1 MHLCAGVSLF
11 CIGCPSILVPL
22 IYLVQVGQEGQD
34 SLRQIVI
41 LCNYGAI
48 RAVISHRV
56 KLNNDYYE
64 SINQPTRAPVIGSY
78 HPLWPLRQFLP
89 SLFSLFPCED
99 ISPPTGQASG
109 RHRLSLG
116 GYNYGLNAKHKNT

>member
-56 KLNNDYYE
+56 KLNIIIMKV
-64 SINQPTRAPVIGSY
+64 SISQQERLLLAAIILSGLCANSCHAYSHFFHVKTSVCLLNKLLANI
-78 HPLWPLRQFLP
+78 
-89 SLFSLFPCED
+89 D
-99 ISPPTGQASG
+99 SP
-109 RHRLSLG
+109 
-116 GYNYGLNAKHKNT
+116 